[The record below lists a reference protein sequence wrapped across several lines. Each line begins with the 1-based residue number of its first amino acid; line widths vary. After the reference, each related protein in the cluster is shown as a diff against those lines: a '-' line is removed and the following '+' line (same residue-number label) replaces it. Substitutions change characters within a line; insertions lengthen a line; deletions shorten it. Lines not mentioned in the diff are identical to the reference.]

1 MYDFLNTFL
10 KSLHGLSGV
19 WYILLVIVIFYFLL
33 VIALNVFCSYS
44 TAKQRG
50 GANFIERFLSANYE
64 LLPYLTESEKDL
76 MRETL
81 NNTLKNQKIGRETPD
96 MINTPVSAKIKRNK
110 SVKIAEKFNSY
121 HLINVKSEI
130 I

>member
-1 MYDFLNTFL
+1 MYDFVNTFL

-19 WYILLVIVIFYFLL
+19 LFILMVIVIFYFLL

-44 TAKQRG
+44 KAKQRG
-50 GANFIERFLSANYE
+50 GPDFIERFLSANYE
-64 LLPYLTESEKDL
+64 LLPYLTESEKKL

-81 NNTLKNQKIGRETPD
+81 SNTLKNQKIGQETPD
-96 MINTPVSAKIKRNK
+96 MINTPVSAKIKKTK